1 MSVPPPSPIMTTA
14 NPPASNAAKNAANVA
29 IRPALWR
36 QALPAVLIAVVWVL
50 FLYQD
55 TALGMV
61 LIWWRSETFT
71 HGFLVLPIVL
81 WLVWRARDTL
91 ALQQPRPSAWVFGL
105 AAAAV
110 FAWLLA
116 DLAGVNAVAQLAFV
130 ALLVL
135 VVPAVLGV
143 PIARLIVFPL
153 CFLFLAVP
161 IGEVFLPQLMEWT
174 ADFTVFA
181 LRLSGVPVFREGLQF
196 VIPSGNWS
204 VVEACSGVRYLIASF
219 TVGTLFAYL
228 NYQSTQRR
236 LLFIGVSILV
246 PIVANWVRAYMIVM
260 LGHLSGNTLAVGVDH
275 LIYGWVF
282 FGVVIMLMFAIGIRW
297 AEPEPAVGSVDATTA
312 TATVTSN
319 PVKVWLAAVC
329 FGALVAAPHLLK
341 WATSEPISTAN
352 VSVAT
357 PDTLEPGWLALRGNA
372 ANVANVAGAAGAI
385 NYKPHFLLAAAES
398 NTTYQKH
405 GSQVGLYLAFY
416 RNQDYARKL
425 VSSTNVLV
433 TSNDTQWTRVA
444 SGSRATTLAGT
455 PVTVRTLELRGNG
468 VSDPKQGGRLIVW
481 QIYWINGTLTTSDY
495 LAKVYSAL
503 YRLIG
508 RGDDSAV
515 IVVYTPN
522 DGVANPEALLESFLS
537 TNYSS
542 INEVLSKARASK

>member
-1 MSVPPPSPIMTTA
+1 MATFTA
-14 NPPASNAAKNAANVA
+14 STLILAKGTARVV
-29 IRPALWR
+29 LWR
-36 QALPAVLIAVVWVL
+36 QALPAVLFALAWVL
-50 FLYQD
+50 FLYRE

-81 WLVWRARDTL
+81 WLIWRARGTL
-91 ALQQPRPSAWVFGL
+91 ALQQPRPTAWVFGL
-105 AAAAV
+105 TAAAL

-130 ALLVL
+130 SLLVL

-143 PIARLIVFPL
+143 PVARLIVFPL

-297 AEPEPAVGSVDATTA
+297 AEPEPAVGGVDSTPAEA
-312 TATVTSN
+312 TAIAN
-319 PVKVWLAAVC
+319 PVQIWIAAAC
-329 FGALVAAPHLLK
+329 FGALVAAPHLIK
-341 WATSEPISTAN
+341 WATSEPFSTAN

-357 PDTLEPGWLALRGNA
+357 PDTLEPGWLALRGETKA
-372 ANVANVAGAAGAI
+372 AVHF
-385 NYKPHFLLAAAES
+385 KPQFLLAVAES
-398 NTTYQKH
+398 NTMYQKQ
-405 GSQVGLYLAFY
+405 GSEVGLYLALY

-433 TSNDTQWTRVA
+433 TNNDTQWTRVT

-455 PVTVRTLELRGNG
+455 PVSVRTLVLRGNG
-468 VSDPKQGGRLIVW
+468 AIGPPGGGRLIVW

-495 LAKVYSAL
+495 LAKVYSAF

-515 IVVYTPN
+515 IVVYTVE
-522 DGVANPEALLESFLS
+522 DEVHDAQARLESFLS

-542 INEVLSKARASK
+542 INEVLSKPRASK

>member
-1 MSVPPPSPIMTTA
+1 MACV
-14 NPPASNAAKNAANVA
+14 
-29 IRPALWR
+29 
-36 QALPAVLIAVVWVL
+36 AVLVL
-50 FLYQD
+50 VCWIIFLYQD
-55 TALGMV
+55 TAWGMV
-61 LIWWRSETFT
+61 QIWWRSETFT

-81 WLVWRARDTL
+81 WLIWRARGTL
-91 ALQQPRPSAWVFGL
+91 VLQKPRPSAWVFAL
-105 AAAAV
+105 TAAV
-110 FAWLLA
+110 LFAWLLA
-116 DLAGVNAVAQLAFV
+116 DLGGVNAVAQLAFV

-135 VVPAVLGV
+135 VAPAVLGV
-143 PIARLIVFPL
+143 PVARLIIFPL

-260 LGHLSGNTLAVGVDH
+260 LGHLSGNKLAVGVDH

-282 FGVVIMLMFAIGIRW
+282 FGVVIMLMFAVGIRW
-297 AEPEPAVGSVDATTA
+297 AEPEPAVGSAHVSATPAIMAANA
-312 TATVTSN
+312 T
-319 PVKVWLAAVC
+319 KIWIAAAC

-341 WATSEPISTAN
+341 WATAEPISTAN
-352 VSVAT
+352 VSLAA
-357 PDTLEPGWLALRGNA
+357 PDTLEPGWRALRRDMGGEA
-372 ANVANVAGAAGAI
+372 KGAI
-385 NYKPHFLLAAAES
+385 NFKPQYLLAAAES
-398 NTTYQKH
+398 NTTYQKQ
-405 GSQVGLYLAFY
+405 GSEVGLYLAFY
-416 RNQDYARKL
+416 RNQDYERKL

-433 TSNDTQWTRVA
+433 TSNDPQWTRA
-444 SGSRATTLAGT
+444 TSGSRAITLAGAPT
-455 PVTVRTLELRGNG
+455 SVRTLELRGNG
-468 VSDPKQGGRLIVW
+468 VSDALRGGRLIVW

-495 LAKVYSAL
+495 LAKAYSAL

-515 IVVYTPN
+515 IVVYTVK
-522 DGVANPEALLESFLS
+522 DDVSDPEARLESFLS
-537 TNYSS
+537 TNYSG
-542 INEVLSKARASK
+542 INEVLSKTRASK